1 MDINVGLL
9 QWFIHILI
17 KKTSDS
23 GIKNESISNKEVAE
37 ELHKPIIRNFKKGEV
52 DSLFIGNIRGGDMQL
67 ICKFKKSFPFSLC
80 VIDIYGKYAWVISWK
95 YKKGIAI
102 TNTF

>member
-1 MDINVGLL
+1 MNINVGLL

-23 GIKNESISNKEVAE
+23 GIKNESISNKEIAE
-37 ELHKPIIRNFKKGEV
+37 ESHKPIIRNFQKGEV

-67 ICKFKKSFPFSLC
+67 IRKFKKSFRFSLC
-80 VIDIYGKYAWVISWK
+80 VIDIYGKYAWFIS
-95 YKKGIAI
+95 
-102 TNTF
+102 